1 MSSGFIVRRRADRE
15 SEEWESLS
23 PLATRAVDSRGR
35 ERPEEDDEYRTAF
48 ERDRDRVIHTKA
60 FRRLK
65 HKTQVF
71 LNPEGDHY
79 VTRLTH
85 TMHVTQVG
93 RAIARALG
101 LNETL
106 TEAICLAHDVGHS
119 PFGHIGE
126 EALSPYVDGDWLHSR
141 HGVRTLTLLE
151 PNNLTFEVL
160 DGIRAHSWKI
170 EPPPETAEGWVCRF
184 ADRIAYLTHDV
195 ADALRAGVL
204 DYHDIPTF
212 VLQMF
217 GATSR
222 EWIDSMIRAVI
233 EGSVAAGRVAMSEDK
248 LEVMS
253 LLRDFMFEKVY
264 LRPESEAQKQ
274 QSIVVI
280 RDLVD
285 HFVSQPGEVPDSYT
299 IDGASPVERA
309 IDYVAGMTDRFAIR
323 THDALYRPT
332 LFD

>member
-1 MSSGFIVRRRADRE
+1 
-15 SEEWESLS
+15 
-23 PLATRAVDSRGR
+23 
-35 ERPEEDDEYRTAF
+35 
-48 ERDRDRVIHTKA
+48 
-60 FRRLK
+60 
-65 HKTQVF
+65 
-71 LNPEGDHY
+71 
-79 VTRLTH
+79 
-85 TMHVTQVG
+85 
-93 RAIARALG
+93 
-101 LNETL
+101 
-106 TEAICLAHDVGHS
+106 
-119 PFGHIGE
+119 
-126 EALSPYVDGDWLHSR
+126 
-141 HGVRTLTLLE
+141 
-151 PNNLTFEVL
+151 
-160 DGIRAHSWKI
+160 
-170 EPPPETAEGWVCRF
+170 
-184 ADRIAYLTHDV
+184 
-195 ADALRAGVL
+195 
-204 DYHDIPTF
+204 